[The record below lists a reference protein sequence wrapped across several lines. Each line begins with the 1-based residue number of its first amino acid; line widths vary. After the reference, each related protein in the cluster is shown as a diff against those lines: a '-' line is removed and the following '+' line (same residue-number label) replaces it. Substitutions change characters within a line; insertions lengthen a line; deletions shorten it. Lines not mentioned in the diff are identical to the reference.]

1 MRQGV
6 GIDFGTTNSAVAVAR
21 GTEVQ
26 IARFGGTENSADT
39 FRSVLYFDQKGR
51 RRPLA
56 GRAAIEQYL
65 GDEDRGRL
73 IQSVKSFLG
82 SRVFSHTSIGHRRYT
97 LENLIAFIIR
107 ACRAE
112 CEGQLGSLG
121 TRVVVGRPVRFV
133 GAESKADEAFALARL
148 QKAFTDAGF
157 REIEFEFEPVGAAY
171 HYESTLDHDET
182 ILIADFGGGTS
193 DFSILR
199 VGPGVRRKGRESRD
213 LLATAGVPLAGDVFD
228 AKIIRNLISPLLGLG
243 TFYCSMDK
251 TLPVPTS
258 MFMKLERWHHLS
270 FLKTGE
276 TMQTLRSIR
285 AQALEPEKIEKL
297 IDLVEDDLGFYLHR
311 SVQRAKFELSSREQ
325 TMFEFD
331 HAGLHI
337 RHPVNRMDFEGW
349 IAGELEQIRKAV
361 EEALYHA
368 ALSSGQ
374 IDRVFLTGGSSL
386 VPAVR
391 RIFDQR
397 FTPERVSAGDEFT
410 SVARGLALRAAEA

>member
-1 MRQGV
+1 MRRGI
-6 GIDFGTTNSAVAVAR
+6 GIDFGTTNSAVAIAVGGDVR
-21 GTEVQ
+21 
-26 IARFGGTENSADT
+26 IARFGTTEAGSDT
-39 FRSVLYFDQKGR
+39 FRSVLYFDQKR
-51 RRPLA
+51 RGGPLA
-56 GRAAIEQYL
+56 GLPAITRYL
-65 GDEDRGRL
+65 EDEERGRL

-97 LENLIAFIIR
+97 LENLITFIIR

-112 CEGQLGSLG
+112 CEREFGDLGVS
-121 TRVVVGRPVRFV
+121 VVVGRPVRFV
-133 GAESKADEAFALARL
+133 GAETEADEAFALARL

-171 HYESTLDHDET
+171 HYESTLEHDEL

-199 VGPGVRRKGRESRD
+199 AGPGVRRKGRERRD

-243 TFYCSMDK
+243 TFYQTLDK
-251 TLPVPTS
+251 TLPVPTA

-270 FLKTGE
+270 FLKTKE
-276 TMQTLRSIR
+276 TMLTLRNIR
-285 AQALEPEKIEKL
+285 AQALEPDKIEKL

-311 SVQRAKFELSSREQ
+311 SVQRAKFELSSRQE
-325 TMFEFD
+325 TVFEFD
-331 HAGLHI
+331 QAGLHI
-337 RHPVNRMDFEGW
+337 HHPVTRLEFEGW
-349 IAGELEQIRKAV
+349 IAEELDQIRSAV
-361 EEALYHA
+361 DEALRRA
-368 ALSSGQ
+368 SLSEEK

-391 RIFDQR
+391 RIFDAR
-397 FTPERVSAGDEFT
+397 FSASRVSAGNEFT
-410 SVARGLALRAAEA
+410 SVARGLALRACFG